1 MESEETMFSNH
12 KWFSK
17 ISQWSFLVASLIVF
31 QLIAGGPFMPH
42 MDAIAAIIAVLVSMV
57 LMVFI
62 RFIEEILNLFSI
74 GGILV
79 AILMIMG
86 FLCGGFM
93 MVILAAILILG
104 GGRFVGFLVPDIVLF
119 SGQYWILILAFAFE
133 IGMVIWNLDFIT
145 RVAHLFQA
153 TH

>member
-1 MESEETMFSNH
+1 MESEEAMFSNH
-12 KWFSK
+12 RWFSK
-17 ISQWSFLVASLIVF
+17 ISQWIFLVVSLIAF

-42 MDAIAAIIAVLVSMV
+42 MAAIGALVAVLVSMV

-62 RFIEEILNLFSI
+62 RFIEELLLLFSI

-79 AILMIMG
+79 GILMIMG
-86 FLCGGFM
+86 SLLGGFM

-104 GGRFVGFLVPDIVLF
+104 GGRWVGVLVPDIVLF

-145 RVAHLFQA
+145 RVIGVRHM
-153 TH
+153 TR